1 MQKPRM
7 LIIAVA
13 CSAALAGCAGDNWF
27 SRTFGKGSNG
37 DSTASASKDST
48 ARSETSKPDK
58 QAAYDSKT
66 TNASAPADTAS
77 TASGSV
83 SASAPNVA
91 TTGGATISST
101 TSPSTASSAN
111 ADPAA
116 AGTSAIGTTTL
127 SGASTGLSSSSSKTT
142 PDTTTSSTKSTTGTS
157 AKLAAAD
164 KKFFNDAAQAGML
177 EIEASKLAQDRA
189 TKADVKSFASMI
201 VNDHTGADAQL
212 KSLAADKGVT
222 LPTALTGKHK
232 QTLDKLQK
240 AQGAEFDKVYAAT
253 VGVAAHKEAVSLFD
267 KTAKNAK
274 DPDVKSFAAK
284 TLPTLKQHLA
294 QAQTL
299 AKGSNGASGRDT
311 GGPPPSSKPTMSDT
325 LNPANTK
332 TDAQKAST
340 SKDSPVMGRESTTA
354 PYPPTQPATK

>member
-1 MQKPRM
+1 MYKPRM
-7 LIIAVA
+7 LIVAAA

-27 SRTFGKGSNG
+27 SRTFGKSSNG
-37 DSTASASKDST
+37 DSTASAPKDST
-48 ARSETSKPDK
+48 ARSESSNADR

-66 TNASAPADTAS
+66 TRASAPAEIA
-77 TASGSV
+77 A
-83 SASAPNVA
+83 
-91 TTGGATISST
+91 T
-101 TSPSTASSAN
+101 TSPSAASSAN
-111 ADPAA
+111 ADPAT
-116 AGTSAIGTTTL
+116 AGTSATRSATL
-127 SGASTGLSSSSSKTT
+127 SGGSTGLAAASSGA
-142 PDTTTSSTKSTTGTS
+142 DTTASGSSQSADGTSAKTAKSSTGS

-164 KKFFNDAAQAGML
+164 KQFFSNAAQAGML
-177 EIEASKLAQDRA
+177 EIEASKLAQERA
-189 TKADVKSFASMI
+189 TQEDVKSFATMI
-201 VNDHTGADAQL
+201 VNDHAGADAEL
-212 KSLAADKGVT
+212 KSLAADKGVR
-222 LPTALTGKHK
+222 LPTSLSGKHK
-232 QTLDKLQK
+232 QTMDKLQK

-299 AKGSNGASGRDT
+299 AKGSSGSRDT
-311 GGPPPSSKPTMSDT
+311 GGPQGAKPTLSDT

-332 TDAQKAST
+332 TDAQKATTST
-340 SKDSPVMGRESTTA
+340 DTAPMGRESAPT